1 MPSDAPHG
9 RRPVEARPEITG
21 LRPYEPGRPAD
32 ALRRELGVQQVVKL
46 ASNEGPLGPFPSVV
60 ERLRDAVPM
69 LNRYPELAHDLR
81 ERLAERHGVA
91 PQRIWAGNGAVSIIG
106 DLALALL
113 RPGDEVLM
121 GWPSFVAYPI
131 GATAMGAVPVQVAL
145 RPSGSLDL
153 DAMAGRIG
161 RRTRIVY
168 VCSPNNP
175 TGGIVHRDELRRF
188 AKGVPEGTLLVVDAA
203 YHEYVTDP
211 AYGDPVTDLEGLP
224 NVAVLRSFS
233 KVYGLAG
240 MRVGYMVGPP
250 EVVAAVSKIA
260 HPFGVS
266 ELAHVAA
273 IASLDDDGEVGRRRE
288 ANTLE
293 RERLRAGLE
302 RIGLRPLPA
311 EGNFLFVDVGGGREL
326 AGRLERAG
334 VIVRPLDPFGA
345 PEAVRITVGLPVEN
359 DALLAALAA
368 CLEPAPT

>member
-1 MPSDAPHG
+1 MSADARDG
-9 RRPVEARPEITG
+9 GRPVEARPEIAG

-32 ALRRELGVQQVVKL
+32 ALRRELDVEHVVKL

-60 ERLRDAVPM
+60 ERLREAVPL
-69 LNRYPELAHDLR
+69 LNRYPELAHELR
-81 ERLAERHGVA
+81 ERLAARHGVD
-91 PQRIWAGNGAVSIIG
+91 PRRIWAGNGAVSIIG

-131 GATAMGAVPVQVAL
+131 GAVAMGGVPVQVPL

-153 DAMAGRIG
+153 DAMAARIG
-161 RRTRIVY
+161 SRTRIVY

-188 AKGVPEGTLLVVDAA
+188 AQGVPEGVLLVVDAA

-211 AYGDPVTDLEGLP
+211 GYGDAVADLGDLP

-273 IASLDDDGEVGRRRE
+273 IASLDDEDEVARRRD
-288 ANTLE
+288 ANLRE

-302 RIGLRPLPA
+302 RLRLRPFPS
-311 EGNFLFVDVGGGREL
+311 EGNFLFAEVGDGREL

-334 VIVRPLDPFGA
+334 VIVRPLAPFGA
-345 PEAVRITVGLPVEN
+345 PDAVRITVGLPEEN
-359 DALLAALAA
+359 DALLEALAA
-368 CLEPAPT
+368 CLEPAAG

>member
-1 MPSDAPHG
+1 
-9 RRPVEARPEITG
+9 
-21 LRPYEPGRPAD
+21 
-32 ALRRELGVQQVVKL
+32 
-46 ASNEGPLGPFPSVV
+46 VV
-60 ERLRDAVPM
+60 ERLREAVPM
-69 LNRYPELAHDLR
+69 LNRYPELSHDLR

-91 PQRIWAGNGAVSIIG
+91 PQRIWVGNGAVSIIG

-131 GATAMGAVPVQVAL
+131 GATAMGAGPVQVQL
-145 RPSGSLDL
+145 QTSGALDL
-153 DAMAGRIG
+153 EAMAGRLG
-161 RRTRIVY
+161 ERTRIVY
-168 VCSPNNP
+168 ACSPNNP
-175 TGGIVHRDELRRF
+175 TGGIVQSDELRRF
-188 AKGVPEGTLLVVDAA
+188 AERVPDDVLVVVDAA

-211 AYGDPVTDLEGLP
+211 AYGDAVADLGDLP

-273 IASLDDDGEVGRRRE
+273 IASLDDEGEVQRRRE
-288 ANTLE
+288 ANTRE
-293 RERLRAGLE
+293 RERLRAGLA
-302 RIGLRPLPA
+302 RIGLRPLPS

-326 AGRLERAG
+326 AGRLERDG
-334 VIVRPLDPFGA
+334 VIVRPLEPFGA
-345 PEAVRITVGLPVEN
+345 PEAVRITVGLPEEN
-359 DALLAALAA
+359 DALLEALAA
-368 CLEPAPT
+368 RLEPATT

>member
-1 MPSDAPHG
+1 
-9 RRPVEARPEITG
+9 
-21 LRPYEPGRPAD
+21 
-32 ALRRELGVQQVVKL
+32 
-46 ASNEGPLGPFPSVV
+46 VV
-60 ERLRDAVPM
+60 ERLREAVPN

-81 ERLAERHGVA
+81 ERLAGRHGVE

-113 RPGDEVLM
+113 RPGDEMLT

-131 GATAMGAVPVQVAL
+131 GATAMGATPAFVPL
-145 RPSGSLDL
+145 RPDGSLDL
-153 DAMAGRIG
+153 GAMADRIG
-161 RRTRIVY
+161 ARTRIVY
-168 VCSPNNP
+168 ACSPNNP

-188 AKGVPEGTLLVVDAA
+188 AERVPEGVLLVVDAA

-211 AYGDPVTDLEGLP
+211 EYGDAVADLGDLP

-250 EVVAAVSKIA
+250 EVVAAVSKVA

-273 IASLDDDGEVGRRRE
+273 IASLDDQAEVERRRE
-288 ANTLE
+288 ANTRE

-302 RIGLRPLPA
+302 GLGLRPLPS
-311 EGNFLFVDVGGGREL
+311 EGNFLFVDVGGGRQL

-345 PEAVRITVGLPVEN
+345 PEAVRITVGLPDEYA
-359 DALLAALAA
+359 ALLEALAA
-368 CLEPAPT
+368 CLEPATT

>member
-1 MPSDAPHG
+1 MEG
-9 RRPVEARPEITG
+9 RPEIAN

-32 ALRRELGVQQVVKL
+32 ALRRELGVNQVVKL

-60 ERLRDAVPM
+60 ERLREAVPL
-69 LNRYPELAHDLR
+69 LNRYPELSHDLR
-81 ERLAERHGVA
+81 KRLAERHGVA

-131 GATAMGAVPVQVAL
+131 GATAMGAAPVQVPL
-145 RPSGSLDL
+145 RSTGVLDL

-161 RRTRIVY
+161 ERTRIVY
-168 VCSPNNP
+168 ACSPNNP
-175 TGGIVHRDELRRF
+175 TGGIVHSDELRRF
-188 AKGVPEGTLLVVDAA
+188 AERVPQDVLLVVDAA

-211 AYGDPVTDLEGLP
+211 GYGDAVADLGDLP

-273 IASLDDDGEVGRRRE
+273 IASLDDQGEVERRRE
-288 ANTLE
+288 ANTHE
-293 RERLRAGLE
+293 RERLRVGLE
-302 RIGLRPLPA
+302 KLGLRPLPA
-311 EGNFLFVDVGGGREL
+311 EGNFLFADVGDGREL

-334 VIVRPLDPFGA
+334 VIVRPLEPFGA
-345 PEAVRITVGLPVEN
+345 PSAVRITVGLPEEN
-359 DALLAALAA
+359 EALLQALAA
-368 CLEPAPT
+368 CLEPATT